1 MNRPNCGPSR
11 PTSGQQSQY
20 RRSESGHS
28 LSTSGDYE
36 PPRYQYSGNTGHQRQ
51 YSATEW
57 KTSGG
62 MDSTGHSRSNSDNPC
77 KTSTNLVIRTKA
89 TTYSDS
95 NNKPYTRTDPRLE
108 RCHLE
113 SKAQKKRIN
122 LEYYYSRHR
131 KNEDRLDSLEK
142 PISDTSLLDRIES
155 INEYYKKTSD
165 AIPSQSNPRKI
176 NASKNVKKWLTKV
189 KTPTALTNQVK
200 AATITKPVE
209 NQPSLNRKKTDIVA
223 APKPGKAATI
233 TKPVETQSKTPIVIK
248 EVIAAAVS
256 SQVKA
261 PSITKPD
268 ETLPDQ
274 GSNVTSQTQRSFDKP
289 VARNVRTFKK
299 KKKKKKWRLGSH
311 PHIGEPGGRDDPRRR
326 GLSGTGVRWYLRFLH
341 EGMSPDDARN
351 AAIERKKNKP
361 DKQKNNE
368 TISTGDVDTGDVIE
382 ISDSIQIGIFA
393 KDFYANSLNQADLSA
408 LEEAI
413 VEEMMIGCEHKL
425 MFGGIRTNRG
435 VLIVDCES
443 KETADWLLKKA
454 GELTKWKGIPLAAA
468 LESEVPKTY
477 NIQLIIPNCVE
488 LDPSKIIA
496 LIEAQNEGVNTALW
510 TLLNCNDNNKSQ
522 ILDLVIDHESCQA
535 IQKNGQKIHYRFG
548 KLPVYG
554 LEYLKVQPIK
564 IEPEEEITVKIEK
577 NVELYDL
584 VANKTVGN
592 EDESSSTSFP
602 A

>member
-36 PPRYQYSGNTGHQRQ
+36 PPRYQYSGNSGHQRQ

-77 KTSTNLVIRTKA
+77 KTSTDLVIRTKA
-89 TTYSDS
+89 TTDSDS
-95 NNKPYTRTDPRLE
+95 NSKPYTRPDPRLE
-108 RCHLE
+108 RSHFE

-142 PISDTSLLDRIES
+142 PVSDTSLLGRIES
-155 INEYYKKTSD
+155 INEYYKKTCD

-176 NASKNVKKWLTKV
+176 YASKNVKKWLTKV
-189 KTPTALTNQVK
+189 KTPTALTKQVK
-200 AATITKPVE
+200 IATITKPVE
-209 NQPSLNRKKTDIVA
+209 NQPSLNPKNPVTAQIIA
-223 APKPGKAATI
+223 APKPGKAATL
-233 TKPVETQSKTPIVIK
+233 TKPIETRPKTPIVTK

-256 SQVKA
+256 SQVQA
-261 PSITKPD
+261 ASITKPD
-268 ETLPDQ
+268 ETDQ

-289 VARNVRTFKK
+289 VAGNVRTLKK
-299 KKKKKKWRLGSH
+299 KKKKKKWKLGPH
-311 PHIGEPGGRDDPRRR
+311 PHFGEPGGRDDPRRR

-341 EGMSPDDARN
+341 EGMSPDDARK
-351 AAIERKKNKP
+351 AAIERKKINP
-361 DKQKNNE
+361 NKQKNNE
-368 TISTGDVDTGDVIE
+368 TIPAGDVIE
-382 ISDSIQIGIFA
+382 ISDSIHIGIFA
-393 KDFYANSLNQADLSA
+393 KDFYANNLNQADLSS

-425 MFGGIRTNRG
+425 MFGGIRANRG

-454 GELTKWKGIPLAAA
+454 GELSKWKGIPLAAA
-468 LESEVPKTY
+468 LESEIPKTY

-496 LIEAQNEGVNTALW
+496 LIEAQNEGVNTTLW
-510 TLLNCNDNNKSQ
+510 TLLNCNDDNESQ

-535 IQKNGQKIHYRFG
+535 IQKNGNKIHYRFG

-564 IEPEEEITVKIEK
+564 IEPEEDCTVKIEK
-577 NVELYDL
+577 DVEIDDS
-584 VANKTVGN
+584 VVNKTVDN
-592 EDESSSTSFP
+592 EDESSSTSFT